1 MGHFKTFRKA
11 IGSELGLQNSFA
23 ELINSELAELRTRRT
38 QNSFTER
45 WRKTAFFSFFTI
57 KAAELKCQNLIV
69 CSVSCRIGE
78 GHGAGSVRRAF
89 FARNPVFRALRAAP
103 SYVLRALF
111 YA

>member
-69 CSVSCRIGE
+69 CRVCRVGHFKTFRKAIGSE
-78 GHGAGSVRRAF
+78 LG
-89 FARNPVFRALRAAP
+89 L
-103 SYVLRALF
+103 
-111 YA
+111 